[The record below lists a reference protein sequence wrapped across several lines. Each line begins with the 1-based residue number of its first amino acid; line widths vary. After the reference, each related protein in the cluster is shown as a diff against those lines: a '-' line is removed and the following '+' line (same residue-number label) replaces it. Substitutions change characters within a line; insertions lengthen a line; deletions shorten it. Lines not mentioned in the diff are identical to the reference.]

1 MNSRRIVCH
10 EFGPPENLKIEGSSL
25 PSPKENE
32 VLIRMNSAGVGF
44 VVSDNPHYIV
54 ELYSFI
60 IKQQLVRVKM
70 AFVPSLQIK
79 VDLIALPRI
88 NAPM

>member
-1 MNSRRIVCH
+1 
-10 EFGPPENLKIEGSSL
+10 
-25 PSPKENE
+25 
-32 VLIRMNSAGVGF
+32 MNSAGVGF